1 MEDERLKIKG
11 IREEKLDQTWVE
23 MKVEQGK
30 YFGGEAL
37 TWSVVEKV
45 YKDILCGK
53 FSFLEPIKDQKNLY
67 DNHKTIFSILANVHK
82 VISTKMLPMSN

>member
-1 MEDERLKIKG
+1 
-11 IREEKLDQTWVE
+11 

-45 YKDILCGK
+45 YKDIFCGK

-82 VISTKMLPMSN
+82 VISTKNASQEQLNFGATECERFGMLFPMLFS